1 MNLLEYKAGR
11 GFIAFAF
18 YFAEGAPIGFIWW
31 AMPTILRQAG
41 VEVNTIAS
49 FTAILT
55 LPWVLKFLWAPLVDM
70 FRSSHSGFT
79 KWIAW
84 SQLFMCLS
92 LFPLIFIPI
101 TGNVLLWGVL
111 LLLNSIFAATQD
123 VAVDALVINV
133 IAKQEKGI
141 LNGFMQGGMLL
152 GRSIFGGVALMFI
165 PQFGLPFT
173 ISLMIACI
181 LVVTLLLLFIKE
193 PNISRIQKDRFTN
206 FKNNIKETYYKK
218 QTWYVIAFA
227 LTAAAAFESVGG
239 MSGVYFTDKQVDS
252 KIIGFFFSIPVVVAM
267 LIGGVAGGFLSD
279 KMSRKKS
286 VIVFLCGFVFTII
299 CISFTGFF
307 YPSAS
312 HISLLALFAWMYF
325 FIGMFTTSSYALF
338 MDVTNPKLGATEFS
352 LFMAATN
359 ACESWVVWLTGILV
373 VSFNYS
379 SAFLIMS
386 VVSLSSLFFL
396 RKIKI

>member
-1 MNLLEYKAGR
+1 MNLLEHKAGR

-31 AMPTILRQAG
+31 AMPTLLRQVG
-41 VEVNTIAS
+41 VEISTIAS
-49 FTAILT
+49 FTAMLT
-55 LPWVLKFLWAPLVDM
+55 LPWVFKFLWAPLVDM
-70 FRSSHSGFT
+70 FRSSHLGFT

-84 SQLFMCLS
+84 SQLFMCLT

-101 TGNVLLWGVL
+101 TGNVMLWGIL
-111 LLLNSIFAATQD
+111 LLLHSICAATQD

-133 IAKQEKGI
+133 IAKQEKGL

-152 GRSIFGGVALMFI
+152 GRSVFGGVALMFI
-165 PQFGLPFT
+165 PQIGLPFT

-181 LVVTLLLLFIKE
+181 LAIMLLLLFIKE
-193 PNISRIQKDRFTN
+193 PAIVRIPKDRFIH
-206 FKNNIKETYYKK
+206 FKNNFKETFYKK

-227 LTAAAAFESVGG
+227 LTSAAAFEAVGG
-239 MSGVYFTDKQVDS
+239 MSGVFFTDKHIDS
-252 KIIGFFFSIPVVVAM
+252 KTIGFFFSVPVVVAM
-267 LIGGVAGGFLSD
+267 LIGGLVGGFLSD

-286 VIVFLCGFVFTII
+286 VTVFLCGFVFII
-299 CISFTGFF
+299 ISIALVGFV

-312 HISLLALFAWMYF
+312 HFLLLTLFAWMYF

-338 MDVTNPKLGATEFS
+338 MDATNPKLGATEFS
-352 LFMAATN
+352 TFMAATN
-359 ACESWVVWLTGILV
+359 ACESWAVWLTGILV
-373 VSFNYS
+373 VSFSYS

-386 VVSLSSLFFL
+386 VVSLLSLFFL